1 MKIILVTGE
10 PFPRGFA
17 ATNRIISY
25 GKGFI
30 ENGLVTKVICLR
42 ANQYASDWDGEAERN
57 GLYAGIPY
65 EYSPGS
71 SRRVNSFVRRRW
83 LEVWGLINGARLV
96 AREHRAGNIDAL
108 LMHTNSA
115 VYIVVFGLLAR
126 LLGIKYLQ
134 EKSELPFVLRKTSIP
149 GKIYS
154 WLYVNCIY
162 KFFDGILVETER
174 LGRYFSARIRKDAK
188 LLTVPAT
195 VDSGEILEAEA
206 ATGGRGYIFYCG
218 TLSREKKD
226 GLHILIKA
234 FGQVH
239 AKFPELELRITG
251 NGPEPELEYYRA
263 LIGESGLG
271 GSVHLLGAVP
281 REELVRLMKGARLL
295 ALAKERDEM
304 QSGGLSSKV
313 VEYLYTGN
321 PVVLTDLGEITG
333 HLEDGVTVYFAKPDD
348 VGSLARTMI
357 RVLSNYDES
366 RRVGLNGKE
375 FALRYFDY
383 RRHTARIA
391 EFVQGL

>member
-30 ENGLVTKVICLR
+30 ENGLSAKVICMQ
-42 ANQYASDWDGEAERN
+42 ANQYSSDWDGVAERR
-57 GLYAGIPY
+57 GVYAGIPY

-71 SRRVNSFVRRRW
+71 SRRGNSFVRRRW
-83 LEVWGLINGARLV
+83 LEAWGLVNGARLV
-96 AREHRAGNIDAL
+96 AREHGAGKIDAL

-115 VYIVVFGLLAR
+115 VYIVVFGILAR
-126 LLGIKYLQ
+126 LLGIKYIQ
-134 EKSELPFVLRKTSIP
+134 EKSELPFVLRKTGIL
-149 GKIYS
+149 GKMYAR
-154 WLYVNCIY
+154 LYVNCIY
-162 KFFDGILVETER
+162 KLFDGILVETER
-174 LGRYFSARIRKDAK
+174 LGRFFSARIRKDAK

-195 VDSGEILEAEA
+195 VDSGEILAAEVA
-206 ATGGRGYIFYCG
+206 AGGSAYIFYCG

-234 FGQVH
+234 FAQVH
-239 AKFPELELRITG
+239 AAFPELELRITG
-251 NGPEPELEYYRA
+251 NGPEPELKYYRS
-263 LIGESGLG
+263 LIGESGLA
-271 GSVHLLGAVP
+271 GSIRLLGTVP
-281 REELVRLMKGARLL
+281 RQELVGLMKGARLL
-295 ALAKERDEM
+295 TLAKERDEM

-321 PVVLTDLGEITG
+321 PVVLTDLGEITQ
-333 HLEDGVTVYFAKPDD
+333 HFEDGNTVFFAEPDNVD
-348 VGSLARTMI
+348 SLARTMI
-357 RVLSNYDES
+357 RVLSNYDEA
-366 RRVGLNGKE
+366 RRVGLNGKD

-391 EFVQGL
+391 EFIQGL